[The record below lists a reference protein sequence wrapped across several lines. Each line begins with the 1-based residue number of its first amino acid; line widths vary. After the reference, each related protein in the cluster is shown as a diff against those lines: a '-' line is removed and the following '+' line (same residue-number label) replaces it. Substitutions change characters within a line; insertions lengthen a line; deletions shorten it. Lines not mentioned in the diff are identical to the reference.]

1 MTTRNERVD
10 GQPAFVLHSRPYRET
25 SALVDF
31 LTPDYGRVSLLV
43 RGVRQAKSKQRI
55 ATQSFSPLSLSWTG
69 RGELKTLTQVEP
81 DGYWP
86 LLSGRSLCCG
96 LYLNELLIRLLPV
109 RDPAPRLFAVYKLT
123 LQSLPDHEL
132 EERVL
137 RIFEHRLLDEL
148 GLAPSFTQEL
158 HSHQA
163 ITPERHYRL
172 SDFQGFSPLG
182 VNEDNKAQSFLGEYI
197 LAIGNDD
204 YDDPITCQM
213 AKRLM
218 RQLIQ
223 QQLGGKPLAS
233 RALFGPSKVNAQ
245 REVKE

>member
-1 MTTRNERVD
+1 MTTLNERVD
-10 GQPAFVLHSRPYRET
+10 GQSAFVLHSRPYRET

-31 LTPDYGRVSLLV
+31 LTPDYGRISLLV
-43 RGVRQAKSKQRI
+43 RGVRQAKSKQRM
-55 ATQSFSPLSLSWTG
+55 ATQSFSPLTLSWTG
-69 RGELKTLTQVEP
+69 RGDLKTLTHFES

-86 LLSGRSLCCG
+86 LLTGRSLCCG
-96 LYLNELLIRLLPV
+96 MYLNELMYRLLSV

-123 LQSLPDHEL
+123 LQSLPDAEL

-148 GLAPSFTQEL
+148 GLAPSFKQEL
-158 HSHQA
+158 HSLQDINPKRYYSLH
-163 ITPERHYRL
+163 
-172 SDFQGFSPLG
+172 DFQGFYPLDE
-182 VNEDNKAQSFLGEYI
+182 NELNQTRGYLGEHLI
-197 LAIGNDD
+197 AIGNDD
-204 YDDPITCQM
+204 YDDPEVCRM

-233 RALFGPSKVNAQ
+233 RALFGASGVNRQ
-245 REVKE
+245 TEPK